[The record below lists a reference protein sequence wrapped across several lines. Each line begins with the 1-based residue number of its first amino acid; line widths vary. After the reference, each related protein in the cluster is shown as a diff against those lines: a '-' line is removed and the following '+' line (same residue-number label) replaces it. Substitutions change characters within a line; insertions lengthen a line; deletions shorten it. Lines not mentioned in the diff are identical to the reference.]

1 MSDKILRALMQLF
14 AIIANTDEVGLRGRE
29 VVERFLK
36 RQLGNNLV
44 PLYLKVYDDFL
55 ESLKDRI
62 VEGKIRKR
70 TSVNSVK
77 VLRICT
83 DINRELEQKQKVIVL
98 IRLLEFLHSAIS
110 TLSEQHLE
118 FIQTVAETFTISK
131 TDFEN
136 SFKLVN
142 EEESVQSK
150 DGEFLII
157 SKSEE
162 SLADYKQIKKENLTG
177 TIVFLRVCNPLLFLF
192 KYLGP
197 DQLMLDGRLI
207 NPDIVQVFEQGS
219 VIRGSKMSA
228 LYYNDIIHKYE
239 ELNVNK
245 NLTFRVDQLC
255 YSFSKNKI
263 GLHELSFSTS
273 SKNLVG
279 IMGNSGA
286 GKTTMLNLLNG
297 SVKPSSGR
305 IQINGKD
312 LHEHSLHGL
321 TGNIPQD
328 DLLVEELSV
337 FQNLFFSSKLYFGGL
352 DDKAIIEKVNHCL
365 QLLGLYDIR
374 DLQVGD
380 PLNKFISGG
389 QRKRLNIALELIRE
403 PEILFVDEP
412 TSGLSSNDAENVMD
426 LLKQLTMTGKLIF
439 VVIHQPSSEIFK
451 LFDQMLILDTGG
463 YPVYFGNPVDSLRYF
478 KQQMHYVDFENCECP
493 ECGNINPEELFRI
506 IESKT
511 VDEYGKATSHRK
523 MYPEE
528 WYKLYKTNFANQDSV
543 TINAACDKQ
552 SLKDVKVASRFIQL
566 KVYFQRNFL
575 AKLNNRQYL
584 AITLFEGPV
593 LALIMG
599 FALRSHGIGKPYQ
612 FGLNPNIP
620 VYLFISTIVSLFLG
634 LIVSADEIIQ
644 DKKILKRESFL
655 RLSRNSYLFSK
666 IAFLFLVSAVQSLLF
681 LVIGNT
687 ILGFSGLLFNHWL
700 VLFSVSCFA
709 NLLGLNISSGLKT
722 RVAVYILIPFL
733 VIPQIMLSGVMV
745 KFEDLCPEMSNQSKV
760 PLIGNIMASRWAFEA
775 LAVDRFKNNQYEAPF
790 FEPDR
795 QVSNS
800 RYLTDYW
807 TEQMQRQTTLLENLA
822 SEKPAPSDSIMAIA
836 NLIKDEIGFIK
847 ESNPQENINYT
858 LLPDINASLPAY
870 IDSCK
875 KNTDS
880 IEKYFIRKKN
890 DVFAKKQEL
899 VLQLNEKLGVEAAKN
914 FKNRYSNEQL
924 EDMVLNS
931 SVREK
936 TIISGNRI
944 VRKYEPVF
952 ISEYCNGRNPAPFYT
967 HSKSFFGMQ
976 METLWYNL
984 IIIWLMAGLLYLVLY
999 FDLLQKLLERK
1010 IRS

>member
-29 VVERFLK
+29 VVERFLR

-44 PLYLKVYDDFL
+44 PVYLKVYDDFL

-110 TLSEQHLE
+110 TLTEQHLE
-118 FIQTVAETFTISK
+118 FIQTVADTFTISK
-131 TDFEN
+131 ADFEN

-142 EEESVQSK
+142 EADVYHGK

-157 SKSEE
+157 SKTEE
-162 SLADYKQIKKENLTG
+162 SEAAFKQIKKENLSG
-177 TIVFLRVCNPLLFLF
+177 NIVFLRISNPLIFLF
-192 KYLGP
+192 KYLGQ
-197 DQLMLDGRLI
+197 DQLLLDGRLI
-207 NPDIVQVFEQGS
+207 APGVVQVFEQGS
-219 VIRGSKMSA
+219 VIRGSKMNA

-239 ELNVNK
+239 ELNVNH
-245 NLTFRVDQLC
+245 NLAFEVDRLC

-263 GLHELSFSTS
+263 GLHELSFSTT

-305 IQINGKD
+305 ILINGKE
-312 LHEHSLHGL
+312 LHEHGLHGL

-337 FQNLFFSSKLYFGGL
+337 FQNLFFSSKLYFGSL
-352 DDKAIIEKVNHCL
+352 NDNEILEKVNYCL
-365 QLLGLYDIR
+365 QSLGLYDIK

-463 YPVYFGNPVDSLRYF
+463 FPVYFGNPVDSVRYF
-478 KQQMHYVDFENCECP
+478 KQQMHFVDFENCECP

-506 IESKT
+506 IEAKT

-528 WYKLYKTNFANQDSV
+528 WYKLYNANFINQDSASNNV
-543 TINAACDKQ
+543 ECNKQ
-552 SLKDVKVASRFIQL
+552 ALRDVKVANTFRQL

-575 AKLNNRQYL
+575 AKLNNKQYL

-593 LALIMG
+593 LALILG
-599 FALRSHGIGKPYQ
+599 FALRSHGVGKPYH

-681 LVIGNT
+681 LLIGNS

-745 KFEDLCPEMSNQSKV
+745 KFEDLCPELSNQSKV
-760 PLIGNIMASRWAFEA
+760 PLIGNVMASRWAFES

-790 FEPDR
+790 FELDR
-795 QVSNS
+795 QISNAG
-800 RYLTDYW
+800 YIADYW
-807 TEQMQRQTTLLENLA
+807 AEQMQKQTSLLENLTTA
-822 SEKPAPSDSIMAIA
+822 KSSSTDSLIA
-836 NLIKDEIGFIK
+836 EALLLKDEISLIK
-847 ESNPQENINYT
+847 ESNPHENIAYT
-858 LLPDINASLPAY
+858 PLPEINIAMVPF
-870 IDSCK
+870 IDACK

-880 IEKYFIRKKN
+880 IERHFIRKKN
-890 DVFAKKQEL
+890 EVLTKKQDL
-899 VLQLNEKLGVEAAKN
+899 LLKLNERLSTEGARE
-914 FKNRYSNEQL
+914 FKNRYCNEQL
-924 EDMVLNS
+924 EEMVLNTA
-931 SVREK
+931 VREK
-936 TIISGNRI
+936 TVISGNHI
-944 VRKYEPVF
+944 IRKYEPVF
-952 ISEYCNGRNPAPFYT
+952 IGAENDGKITSPFYT
-967 HSKSFFGMQ
+967 HSKSFFGMPV
-976 METLWYNL
+976 ETLWYNL
-984 IIIWLMAGLLYLVLY
+984 IIIWLMTGVLYLVLY
-999 FDLLQKLLERK
+999 FDLLRKLLEKK